1 MHARSGTM
9 TRTYVLV
16 LVVEAVTLA
25 ALYWLQQAF
34 A

>member
-1 MHARSGTM
+1 MPARSGEM

-25 ALYWLQQAF
+25 ALYWLQQVF